1 MPELNKYYS
10 VPEGKENFP
19 RRAMFK
25 GMVFRKAKKI
35 KYYTR
40 TEDYL
45 NDHPEEAIE
54 LGFNIDRNGNVEIPD
69 HETLRHFEKIRWVM
83 KEWMQ

>member
-54 LGFNIDRNGNVEIPD
+54 LGFNIDRME
-69 HETLRHFEKIRWVM
+69 M
-83 KEWMQ
+83 